1 MEESVQVGRYQ
12 VQEVIGKGAMGV
24 VYLAYDPQIG
34 RRVALKTI
42 RPAEGARPHEVAE
55 NRERFQREARA
66 AGSLLHPNIV
76 TIFDVFE
83 DRGTLYIAMEYV
95 QGKLLEDF
103 CSKKSLLAPERAARL
118 AMQGLAGLQYA
129 HKRGIVHRDIK
140 PANLMVLE
148 DEETLKVMDF
158 GVAREA
164 GAHLTQAGFVVGT
177 PHYMSPEQI
186 EGRPL
191 DGRSD
196 VFSMGVVLYELL
208 AGERPFPG
216 DSISTVIYRILHD
229 RPAPLAEVSPRLPR
243 ALDHILAKAL
253 AKDPAHRF
261 ATAQAFQEA
270 LGEFLDT
277 GAWADQ
283 PMSAVEETFPSGEG
297 ILPPPPSTGIRRKRP
312 GRLSRRIWAW
322 AGLLLAVGAAALVVT
337 AVRQGRGGGS
347 PGNPAGPGTEKLPRP
362 VTVVTDPPGAA
373 LFLDGEP
380 VDVVTLGVDDRSRHV
395 VEARLGC
402 RSGRA
407 ELDGARLVSSLTIAL
422 APGAFRLPVSSEP
435 PGASLWVD
443 GADTGL
449 QTPTELSR
457 EGCEPFDLELRLDG
471 FMPHRLRVDPAAGSA
486 SVSAALEKE
495 PEKGSLR
502 VSGSSDKIQIF
513 EDTRLLGRPGQT
525 FILPAGEHVLRFVD
539 PALRGTIERRVVV
552 EAGATVTLRAPEF
565 RTGRVFLYG
574 KPVEDGKVAVDGEYF
589 EDLPLIGS
597 QPLAVGAHRF
607 VVTASDG
614 RRVAFTWNVQPGDQT
629 RVVDFEAGRAQAP

>member
-42 RPAEGARPHEVAE
+42 RPAEGARPQEVAE

-76 TIFDVFE
+76 TIFDVF
-83 DRGTLYIAMEYV
+83 DDKGTLYIAMEYV
-95 QGKLLEDF
+95 QGRLLEDF
-103 CSKKSLLAPERAARL
+103 CSKKTLLAPERAARL
-118 AMQGLAGLQYA
+118 VMQGLAALQYA

-216 DSISTVIYRILHD
+216 DSISTVIYRILND

-253 AKDPAHRF
+253 AKDPSQRF
-261 ATAQAFQEA
+261 ASAQAFQEA

-277 GAWADQ
+277 GTWEDQ
-283 PMSAVEETFPSGEG
+283 PLSAVEETFPSGEG
-297 ILPPPPSTGIRRKRP
+297 ILPPPPSAGIRRKRP

-322 AGLLLAVGAAALVVT
+322 AGLLIAAGAAALVVT
-337 AVRQGRGGGS
+337 ALRQDRAGDPQGQAAGAGS
-347 PGNPAGPGTEKLPRP
+347 EKLPRAIS
-362 VTVVTDPPGAA
+362 VVTDPPGAS
-373 LFLDGEP
+373 LFLDGQP
-380 VDVVTLGVDDRSRHV
+380 VDAVTLAVDDRSLHV

-402 RSGRA
+402 RYGRA
-407 ELDGARLVSSLTIAL
+407 DLNGSHPVALLTIPL
-422 APGAFRLPVSSEP
+422 APGPFRLPVDSVP
-435 PGASLWVD
+435 PGASLFAD
-443 GADTGL
+443 GVDTGL
-449 QTPTELSR
+449 KTPAELPR
-457 EGCEPFDLELRLDG
+457 EGCEAFQMELRLEG
-471 FMPHRLRVDPAAGSA
+471 FLPHRAVVDPSTGAASL
-486 SVSAALEKE
+486 SVALEKE

-502 VSGSSDKIQIF
+502 VTGGSDKILIY

-525 FILPAGEHVLRFVD
+525 LLLPAGEHVLRFVD
-539 PALRGTIERRVVV
+539 PALRGSIERRVVV
-552 EAGATVTLRAPEF
+552 EAGATVSLRTPEF

-597 QPLAVGAHRF
+597 QPLAVGSHRF

-614 RRVAFTWNVQPGDQT
+614 RKVAFTWNVQPGDQT
-629 RVVDFEAGRAQAP
+629 RVVDFDAGRAQSP

>member
-42 RPAEGARPHEVAE
+42 RPAEGARPQEVAE

-95 QGKLLEDF
+95 QGRLLEDF
-103 CSKKSLLAPERAARL
+103 CSKKTLLAPERAVRL
-118 AMQGLAGLQYA
+118 VMQGLAALQYA

-216 DSISTVIYRILHD
+216 ESISTVIYRILHD
-229 RPAPLAEVSPRLPR
+229 RPASLAEVSPRLPR

-253 AKDPAHRF
+253 AKDPSQRF
-261 ATAQAFQEA
+261 ASAQAFQEA
-270 LGEFLDT
+270 LAEFLET
-277 GAWADQ
+277 GAWEDQ
-283 PMSAVEETFPSGEG
+283 PLSAVEETFPSGEG
-297 ILPPPPSTGIRRKRP
+297 LLPPPPSARIRRKRP
-312 GRLSRRIWAW
+312 GRLSRRIWVG
-322 AGLLLAVGAAALVVT
+322 AGLLITVGVVLLVATALL
-337 AVRQGRGGGS
+337 RGR
-347 PGNPAGPGTEKLPRP
+347 AGDPPGTTIGAGAEKLPRA
-362 VTVVTDPPGAA
+362 VSVVTDPPGAS
-373 LFLDGEP
+373 LFLDGQP
-380 VDVVTLGVDDRSRHV
+380 VDAVTLAVDDRAPHV

-402 RSGRA
+402 RYGRA
-407 ELDGARLVSSLTIAL
+407 ELDGARLVSMLTIPL
-422 APGAFRLPVSSEP
+422 TPGPFRLPVASDP
-435 PGASLWVD
+435 PGASLIVN
-443 GADTGL
+443 GVDTGL
-449 QTPTELSR
+449 KTPAELPR
-457 EGCEPFDLELRLDG
+457 DGCEPFQLELRLEGSAPYRID
-471 FMPHRLRVDPAAGSA
+471 VDPSSGTASLSA
-486 SVSAALEKE
+486 VLEKE

-502 VSGSSDKIQIF
+502 VVGGSDNIQIF
-513 EDTRLLGRPGQT
+513 EGTRLLGRPGQT
-525 FILPAGEHVLRFVD
+525 FILPAGEHVLTFVNST
-539 PALRGTIERRVVV
+539 LRGSIERRVVV
-552 EAGATVTLRAPEF
+552 EAGATVSLRAPEF

-574 KPVEDGKVAVDGEYF
+574 TPVEDGKVAVDGEYF

-597 QPLAVGAHRF
+597 QPLSVGSHRF

-614 RRVAFTWNVQPGDQT
+614 RKVAFTWNVREGDQT
-629 RVVDFEAGRAQAP
+629 RVVDFDAGRAQAP